1 MEELFISPWTMYA
14 LNLYCNVHE
23 TLRIIVI
30 ILSILFG
37 GCFLVFITNPFEIDL
52 NTRNKKRIKRA
63 TFLFLFIVCLY
74 GVMPNKIS
82 IIDITASCYSNPD
95 TLKQTVAYI
104 NKELERINKE
114 D

>member
-1 MEELFISPWTMYA
+1 MEELFISPWVIYA

-37 GCFLVFITNPFEIDL
+37 GCFLVFITNPFEINLD
-52 NTRNKKRIKRA
+52 TSNKKIIKRA
-63 TFLFLFIVCLY
+63 IILFLSIVCLY

-82 IIDITASCYSNPD
+82 IIDITASYYSKTSN
-95 TLKQTVAYI
+95 LEQTVTYI
-104 NKELERINKE
+104 NKELERIRKN
-114 D
+114 

>member
-1 MEELFISPWTMYA
+1 MDELFISPWVIYA

-23 TLRIIVI
+23 TLRVIVI

-52 NTRNKKRIKRA
+52 NTSNKKIIKRA
-63 TFLFLFIVCLY
+63 IFLFLSIVCLY
-74 GVMPNKIS
+74 GLMPNKIS
-82 IIDITASCYSNPD
+82 IIDITASYYSKPRD
-95 TLKQTVAYI
+95 LTQTVTQI
-104 NKELERINKE
+104 NKELERINQE

>member
-1 MEELFISPWTMYA
+1 MDELFISPWVIYA

-23 TLRIIVI
+23 TLRVIVI

-52 NTRNKKRIKRA
+52 NTSNKKIIKRA
-63 TFLFLFIVCLY
+63 TLLFLFIVCLY

-82 IIDITASCYSNPD
+82 IIDITASYYSKSSD
-95 TLKQTVAYI
+95 LMQTVTQI